1 MQKMGLII
9 GILGILLGL
18 IVFGPGMAADK
29 FHIDEEILKKAEER
43 FGRAAPAR
51 LISWENLVRQGQ
63 GKSELEKLEEVNSF
77 FNRTLSYVD
86 DIQIWGVNDYW
97 ATPIEFI
104 SLGAGDCEDY
114 AIAKY
119 FTLKAMGVSESKL
132 NIAYV
137 KALEINKPHMV
148 LSYYGKPAEEP
159 LILDNLINA
168 IKPSSQRSDLVPI
181 FSFNG
186 SGLWMAQQRGRGDM
200 TASSRLR
207 KWRELLT
214 RMSEEK
220 F

>member
-1 MQKMGLII
+1 MII
-9 GILGILLGL
+9 WILGILFGL
-18 IVFGPGMAADK
+18 IVFRPGMAADR
-29 FHIDEEILKKAEER
+29 FHIDEEVLKKAEER

-51 LISWENLVRQGQ
+51 LISWENLIRQGQ
-63 GKSELEKLEEVNSF
+63 GNSDLEKLEKVNSF
-77 FNRTLSYVD
+77 FNRSLSYVD

-148 LSYYGKPAEEP
+148 LSYYSKPAEEP
-159 LILDNLINA
+159 LILDNLIHA

-214 RMSEEK
+214 RISEEK

>member
-1 MQKMGLII
+1 MQKTGLII
-9 GILGILLGL
+9 WILGILFGL
-18 IVFGPGMAADK
+18 IVFRPGMAADR
-29 FHIDEEILKKAEER
+29 FHIDDEVLKKAEER

-51 LISWENLVRQGQ
+51 LISWENLIRQGQ
-63 GKSELEKLEEVNSF
+63 GNSDLEKLEKVNSF
-77 FNRTLSYVD
+77 FNRNLSYVD

-148 LSYYGKPAEEP
+148 LSYYSKPAEEP

-207 KWRELLT
+207 KWRELLI
-214 RMSEEK
+214 RISEEK